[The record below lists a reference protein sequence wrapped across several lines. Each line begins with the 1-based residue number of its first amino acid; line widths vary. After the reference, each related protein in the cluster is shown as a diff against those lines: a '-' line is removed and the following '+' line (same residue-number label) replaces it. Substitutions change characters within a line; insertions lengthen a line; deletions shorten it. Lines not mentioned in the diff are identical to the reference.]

1 MREVRLCLQSFGF
14 RELWLV
20 CRSDASFNI
29 DNEQAFRG
37 HWKNICSVN
46 RKIYRILNHFHAYHA
61 TPELPSQLKQN
72 LYFVAYL
79 ILVLSTTHLKNTRK
93 DMGIIQS
100 IADEIMNDLGY
111 PASVKSA
118 LRDMPEICATIST
131 PARSIDEESIIK
143 WQEMNAKSISGW
155 RTRGGYYES
164 FQVETPALASLTR
177 KTITENWCCDLSE
190 IQGFRASKSDLA
202 KFHTTDE
209 MVERNSKEMIEEI
222 THENLQQNLAHEGI
236 HLWCTNQSSAN
247 FRRYAWDGRLFLANS
262 GGSHHVAA
270 AKYIATRLQE
280 KVPLFGKLIEY
291 SFDQF
296 AVATLRSEF
305 EMLVVSDHPAP
316 SNAFHDAMRRAKVTW
331 LWLDIPRNQEAKI
344 VFLPKNE
351 VRSMRVARLLSLAGC
366 QDAGALFTSLAAR

>member
-1 MREVRLCLQSFGF
+1 MREVRLCLLSFGF

-46 RKIYRILNHFHAYHA
+46 RKIYRILNHFHTYHA

-72 LYFVAYL
+72 LSFVAYL

-190 IQGFRASKSDLA
+190 IQGFRSSKSDLA

-209 MVERNSKEMIEEI
+209 MVEHDSKEMIEEI
-222 THENLQQNLAHEGI
+222 SHENILRNLAHPGI
-236 HLWCTNQSSAN
+236 RLINGSQASDH
-247 FRRYAWDGRLFLANS
+247 FRRYAWDGRLTLANS
-262 GGSHHVAA
+262 DGSHHVAA
-270 AKYIATRLQE
+270 AKYIAMRLGE
-280 KVPLFGKLIEY
+280 KVPLTGKLIEY
-291 SFDQF
+291 AFDHL
-296 AVATLRSEF
+296 AVAALRAEF
-305 EMLVVSDHPAP
+305 EMLVVSNHPAP

-331 LWLDIPRNQEAKI
+331 LWLDIPRNQDAQI

-351 VRSMRVARLLSLAGC
+351 ARSMRAARILRQAGC
-366 QDAGALFTSLAAR
+366 QDAGALLASLAER